1 MVIGPLQ
8 IIFYLDRKFN
18 MATTTKLSFKIGP
31 NGKIN
36 NMFFLETTNCT
47 LLVFGWFFII
57 LLFLCLVEIQYGC
70 QLKIYFNRG
79 PYMFL

>member
-36 NMFFLETTNCT
+36 NIFFLETTNCT

-57 LLFLCLVEIQYGC
+57 LLFFMSSGNPIWLPTQDI
-70 QLKIYFNRG
+70 F
-79 PYMFL
+79 